1 MTSNDKYFFVVV
13 TLLASIFIISFQ
25 YMYDFSEQ
33 SQKSTIKKQK
43 SIANHFAIT
52 QNDE

>member
-1 MTSNDKYFFVVV
+1 MTSNDKHFFVVV

-25 YMYDFSEQ
+25 YMN

-43 SIANHFAIT
+43 SKANHFAIT